1 MEDKYTEEVLFMML
15 QGQDSEK
22 AVPADGKNL
31 SKETGFG
38 STWGWVLEN
47 CSPAGMEG
55 GASVAIWKICWRRS
69 EGDS

>member
-1 MEDKYTEEVLFMML
+1 MEDKHAEEVLFMML

-38 STWGWVLEN
+38 STWGLV
-47 CSPAGMEG
+47 PAGMEG
-55 GASVAIWKICWRRS
+55 GASVEIWKICWRRS
-69 EGDS
+69 EGDSW